1 MVYCYQPAALP
12 QISMAY
18 SVIRRTVWR
27 IADPFHI
34 LIYIKTGH
42 CRIKTDGEE
51 YLLEPGDVFY
61 LPPDCQY
68 ERTPVNDEFCE
79 MYYVHFKLAGS
90 GEQLEREQ
98 ARQRLAENS
107 QKPELPEI
115 LSLFVTHRTSMKK
128 DLLLENLLSDIVKY
142 ASRED
147 HQDQQLAAIS
157 LCRILA
163 AVSRQTAAALYQESN
178 SSTVGKHPQNLK
190 KALSYISQH
199 YTEKITLEDL
209 CRVSYVSKQMLI
221 RYFNSEFGKT
231 PITYII
237 EYKVDKIKQ
246 MLTTYPDVSI
256 KELCG
261 EFGFDDQC
269 YFSRIFKKVTGES
282 PSDYRNRVTHFDE
295 DKHLNGL

>member
-1 MVYCYQPAALP
+1 MIYFYESAELP

-27 IADPFHI
+27 IADPYHI
-34 LIYIKTGH
+34 LIFIKSGH
-42 CRIKTDGEE
+42 CKIKTDGEE
-51 YLLEPGDVFY
+51 YLLEEGDVFY
-61 LPPDCQY
+61 LPPDSQY

-79 MYYVHFKLAGS
+79 LYYVHFKLTCL
-90 GEQLEREQ
+90 GEQLEQEQ

-107 QKPELPEI
+107 QSGEELLRLYI
-115 LSLFVTHRTSMKK
+115 AHRTPMKK
-128 DLLLENLLSDIVKY
+128 DSLLESTLADIVKY
-142 ASRED
+142 ASRESA
-147 HQDQQLAAIS
+147 QDRQLAAIS

-163 AVSRQTAAALYQESN
+163 EISRQTAGALYQETGTGSG
-178 SSTVGKHPQNLK
+178 GKHPPNLK

-199 YTEKITLEDL
+199 YTEKITLEEL

-221 RYFNSEFGKT
+221 RYFNAEFGKT
-231 PITYII
+231 PIAYII

-282 PSDYRNRVTHFDE
+282 PSEYRNRVAHFDE
-295 DKHLNGL
+295 QKHLDGL